1 MSWLDGVIV
10 IALAYGLIR
19 GLFKG
24 FFREVFQL
32 LGIILAII
40 IAFHHFQ
47 TLGNYL
53 VSLFNWPVMVANGVG
68 FLLISFIVAGVCY
81 LLGLFLRRATR
92 FLAIRWLDM
101 IGGGGFGV
109 LKLALILS
117 LLLNASLLLSS
128 PLPSMKERLKDEFN
142 KTLLVEPIRGLAPAF
157 YNLVVKVIPFGKK
170 FEYQKFFPKVP
181 ALPKKNQ
188 EAMVRNKIKEM
199 LKEKLDRE
207 TMETLVKKGI
217 SKEKVGEIKEA
228 LKKSIDEIEMGELKK
243 RLKAEIEKIEINQI
257 LKELVKEGDKS

>member
-1 MSWLDGVIV
+1 MNWLDGVIV
-10 IALAYGLIR
+10 IALAYGLVR

-32 LGIILAII
+32 LGVILAII
-40 IAFHHFQ
+40 IAFRYFQ

-92 FLAIRWLDM
+92 FLAIRWLDI

-128 PLPSMKERLKDEFN
+128 PLPNLKERVTEEFD
-142 KTLLVEPIRGLAPAF
+142 KTSLARPIIDLAPAL
-157 YNLVVKVIPFGKK
+157 YKWIVKVLPGESSFD
-170 FEYQKFFPKVP
+170 YQ
-181 ALPKKNQ
+181 ALF
-188 EAMVRNKIKEM
+188 R
-199 LKEKLDRE
+199 
-207 TMETLVKKGI
+207 
-217 SKEKVGEIKEA
+217 
-228 LKKSIDEIEMGELKK
+228 
-243 RLKAEIEKIEINQI
+243 KASQTKEKIEKGVEEYKNNREMIEKT
-257 LKELVKEGDKS
+257 KEKIKKP

>member
-1 MSWLDGVIV
+1 MNWLDGVII

-40 IAFHHFQ
+40 IAFRYFQ
-47 TLGNYL
+47 TIGNYL
-53 VSLFNWPVMVANGVG
+53 VSLFNWPAMVANGVG
-68 FLLISFIVAGVCY
+68 FLLVSFIVAGACY

-117 LLLNASLLLSS
+117 LLLNALLLLSS
-128 PLPSMKERLKDEFN
+128 PLPNMEERLKDEFN

-157 YNLVVKVIPFGKK
+157 YNLVVKVIPSGKK
-170 FEYQKFFPKVP
+170 FKYQKFFPKVP
-181 ALPKKNQ
+181 ALSKKDQ
-188 EAMVRNKIKEM
+188 EAMVRNKIKDI
-199 LKEKLDRE
+199 LREKLDRE
-207 TMETLVKKGI
+207 TMETLIKKGI
-217 SKEKVGEIKEA
+217 SKEKVGEIKET
-228 LKKSIDEIEMGELKK
+228 LKESIDEIEMKELKEK
-243 RLKAEIEKIEINQI
+243 LKVEIEKIKIDQI
-257 LKELVKEGDKS
+257 LKELAKEGGAG

>member
-1 MSWLDGVIV
+1 MSWLDFVIV

-40 IAFHHFQ
+40 IAFHQFQ
-47 TLGNYL
+47 TIGNYF

-68 FLLISFIVAGVCY
+68 FLLISFIVAGACY

-92 FLAIRWLDM
+92 FLAIRWLDI

-117 LLLNASLLLSS
+117 LLLNASLFLSS
-128 PLPSMKERLKDEFN
+128 PLPSMEERLKDEFN
-142 KTLLVEPIRGLAPAF
+142 KTLLIEPIRGLAPAF
-157 YNLVVKVIPFGKK
+157 YNLVVKVIPSGKK

-181 ALPKKNQ
+181 ALRKKNQ

-199 LKEKLDRE
+199 LRDKLDRK
-207 TMETLVKKGI
+207 TIETLARKGI
-217 SKEKVGEIKEA
+217 SEEKVREIKEA
-228 LKKSIDEIEMGELKK
+228 LKKSIDEIEMGKLKK
-243 RLKAEIEKIEINQI
+243 RLKAEVEKIEIDQI
-257 LKELVKEGDKS
+257 LKELAKEE

>member
-109 LKLALILS
+109 LKLALIIS

-207 TMETLVKKGI
+207 TMETLVKKELARKRWGR
-217 SKEKVGEIKEA
+217 SKKP
-228 LKKSIDEIEMGELKK
+228 
-243 RLKAEIEKIEINQI
+243 
-257 LKELVKEGDKS
+257 